1 MSCGAFLGASFLD
14 YFVALRCREFRL
26 AGKDLASAID
36 ETLPRKRA
44 RTLKREASGDG
55 SLMLSASSRVT
66 RSQDVVDGT
75 LSPFLGRQNLENF
88 KTALSL
94 GDPLVPL
101 GVPGQ
106 SRGPEALDLI
116 WASCCSGSEGVK
128 YVVEAANL
136 AMAEQGFP
144 VEFHHK
150 FSCEISTP
158 KQKWIKAVLH
168 SGPAF
173 WLLSRVSAAAICRML
188 CRRYCG
194 FGRDIC
200 DVHRAWKQMFSAE
213 CWLPLPWHQL
223 QRPFES

>member
-1 MSCGAFLGASFLD
+1 MICGLQFQRKDHSVFQHNYVMSCGAFLGASFLD
-14 YFVALRCREFRL
+14 YFVALHCREFRL
-26 AGKDLASAID
+26 AGTDLASAMD

-75 LSPFLGRQNLENF
+75 LLPFLWRQNLENF

-144 VEFHHK
+144 VEFHDR

-158 KQKWIKAVLH
+158 KQKWIKAVLR
-168 SGPAF
+168 SGPVF
-173 WLLSRVSAAAICRML
+173 
-188 CRRYCG
+188 
-194 FGRDIC
+194 
-200 DVHRAWKQMFSAE
+200 
-213 CWLPLPWHQL
+213 
-223 QRPFES
+223 